1 MVGVWKCSF
10 YAEGE
15 KEKTKR
21 VGETKRVNTEKKNKQ
36 KRQGGNNENRRE
48 RENREER
55 KGREPREQEEGLRAK
70 IMGNNKRERS
80 LTSIYPTLPKTL
92 PEIR

>member
-1 MVGVWKCSF
+1 VQFLCGGGK
-10 YAEGE
+10 GE
-15 KEKTKR
+15 NKESRGDGESKHREEKQTEKT
-21 VGETKRVNTEKKNKQ
+21 E
-36 KRQGGNNENRRE
+36 GGNNENRRE